1 MADATPDDLTKP
13 LPRKRKASR
22 PVRPPWMERLSL
34 ARLVMGTLG
43 VLALGLAGYVAI
55 VDDPLGGE
63 PYMVSRIVER
73 PVAPAAP
80 ATPPAS
86 AAQPAQPPRGP
97 ATAGQLEDEAG
108 VSVVRGGG
116 EGAPGA
122 IVIRLPDPV
131 TTTLAP
137 APDRRL
143 VERGRHGLLPRI
155 GPDGARPSEVYARPA
170 LATLPSGAKPAGR
183 IALVVTGLGISQ
195 IATGDAISRLP
206 GAISFAFAPYG
217 GDLERHVARAREDG
231 HEVLLQVPM
240 EPFDYPDNDPGP
252 HTLTAEG
259 KPADNLE
266 KLHWVMGRFTG
277 YVGIVNFLGARFTSD
292 AGALAPVLRDL
303 SERGL
308 FALDDG
314 SSPRSQLVA
323 GAQAQKMPALRADVV
338 VDAVA
343 RPDAID
349 KELARLETLA
359 RERGQAIG
367 VATALPLTVERLG
380 RWTKALEER
389 GFLLVPVT
397 ALVPKRGA

>member
-13 LPRKRKASR
+13 LPRRSKAPRPARLSWLSR
-22 PVRPPWMERLSL
+22 ISL

-43 VLALGLAGYVAI
+43 VLALALTGYVAI

-63 PYMVSRIVER
+63 PHMVSQIVER
-73 PVAPAAP
+73 PVAPSAP

-86 AAQPAQPPRGP
+86 AAPPVQPPRGP
-97 ATAGQLEDEAG
+97 ATASQLEEEAG

-116 EGAPGA
+116 EGAPGSV
-122 IVIRLPDPV
+122 VIRLPEPV
-131 TTTLAP
+131 STTLAP

-143 VERGRHGLLPRI
+143 VERSRHGLLPRV
-155 GPDGARPSEVYARPA
+155 GQDGARPSEVYARRSS
-170 LATLPSGAKPAGR
+170 ATLPSGSRPVGR

-195 IATGDAISRLP
+195 VATGDAISRLP
-206 GAISFAFAPYG
+206 GPISFAFAPYG

-252 HTLTAEG
+252 HTLMADG
-259 KPADNLE
+259 KGADNLE

-277 YVGIVNFLGARFTSD
+277 YVGIVNFMGARFTSD

-303 SERGL
+303 GERGL

-314 SSPRSQLVA
+314 SSPRSQLLA
-323 GAQAQKMPALRADVV
+323 GAQSQKIPALRADVV
-338 VDAVA
+338 LDAVA

-349 KELARLETLA
+349 KELARLEALA

-367 VATALPLTVERLG
+367 IATALPLSVERLG
-380 RWTKALEER
+380 RWTKSLEER
-389 GFLLVPVT
+389 GLLLVPVT

>member
-13 LPRKRKASR
+13 LPRKTKAPR
-22 PVRPPWMERLSL
+22 IARRGMAGRLSV
-34 ARLVMGTLG
+34 ARVIMGSLG
-43 VLALGLAGYVAI
+43 LFALGLTGYIAF
-55 VDDPLGGE
+55 VDDPLGGQ
-63 PYMVSRIVER
+63 PHAMSQIVER
-73 PVAPAAP
+73 PAAPVAP
-80 ATPPAS
+80 TPPVAE
-86 AAQPAQPPRGP
+86 APPVQPPRGP
-97 ATAGQLEDEAG
+97 ATASQLENEAG

-116 EGAPGA
+116 EGAPGSV
-122 IVIRLPDPV
+122 IIRLPEPV

-143 VERGRHGLLPRI
+143 VERARHGLLPRI
-155 GPDGARPSEVYARPA
+155 GQDGARPAEVYARPSA
-170 LATLPSGAKPAGR
+170 GTLPSGVKPVGR

-195 IATGDAISRLP
+195 VATGDAISRLP
-206 GAISFAFAPYG
+206 GQISLAFAPYG

-259 KPADNLE
+259 KTADNLE

-277 YVGIVNFLGARFTSD
+277 YVGIVNFMGARFTAD
-292 AGALAPVLRDL
+292 AGALVPVLRDL
-303 SERGL
+303 AERGL
-308 FALDDG
+308 LALDDG

-323 GAQAQKMPALRADVV
+323 GAQAQKVPALRADVV
-338 VDAVA
+338 IDALA

-349 KELARLETLA
+349 RELARLETLA

-367 VATALPLTVERLG
+367 IATALPLSVERLG
-380 RWTKALEER
+380 RWTKSLEER

-397 ALVPKRGA
+397 ALMPKRGA